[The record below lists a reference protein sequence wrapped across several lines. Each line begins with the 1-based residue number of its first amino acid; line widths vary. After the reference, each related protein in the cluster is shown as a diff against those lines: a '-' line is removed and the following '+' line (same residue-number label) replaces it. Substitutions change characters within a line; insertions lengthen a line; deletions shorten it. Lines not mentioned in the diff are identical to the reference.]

1 MTDVVA
7 GVDLG
12 TTGTKTALY
21 TVDGTL
27 LAEAVV
33 ATPPR
38 WTGPGRVDQ
47 DPDAFYAAATA
58 TLARCLHEGAVDP
71 ASVRGLAISGQ
82 MAGVMG
88 IDARHRPST
97 PYDSWL
103 DTRCA
108 GDADALE
115 TELGDDLCAISGCP
129 AMVNHAPKIRWWRR
143 ERPEAFEATA
153 KWVTPGGYVAGR
165 LAGLSADQAFMD
177 ATYLHFSALA
187 DTRAGTWSER
197 LVHAAGAE
205 MRQLPRI
212 VEPATVIGELTA
224 GAAAD
229 CGLLPGTPVAAGLG
243 DTAAATLGAGV
254 VRPGQVLD
262 VAGTAAVLAG
272 SVSEFRPDVENR
284 MLITMRGAVP
294 GQWVSLAYLT
304 AGPLLGW
311 LAELVHGA
319 EAGAEGAATPETLD
333 RLSREA
339 GSVAPGADGLL
350 CLPYLDGR
358 VLPSDP
364 LLRGSFVGLRRGH
377 GRGHLARAALEGV
390 ALEYAEYLAVL
401 RELHPDQRF
410 DEARV
415 TGGGARSA
423 CWNSIKASALGV
435 PYQCLPRAELG
446 CWGAAL
452 VAAAAV
458 GLVNDLAAAAE
469 AATPPAD
476 RVEPDAEARATYRRL
491 GPIRRELVRATAAAS
506 RELEREEVVV

>member
-1 MTDVVA
+1 VSEVVA

-12 TTGTKTALY
+12 TTGTKAALY
-21 TVDGTL
+21 TPAGEL
-27 LAEAVV
+27 LAEASE
-33 ATPPR
+33 ATPDA
-38 WTGPGRVDQ
+38 GGHQ
-47 DPDAFYAAATA
+47 DADAFYAAATR
-58 TLARCLHEGAVDP
+58 TLAACAARVDP
-71 ASVRGLAISGQ
+71 ARVRAIAVAGQ

-88 IDARHRPST
+88 VDTEHRAST

-108 GDADALE
+108 PDVGALDA
-115 TELGDDLCAISGCP
+115 ELGDELPALSGCP

-143 ERPEAFEATA
+143 ERPETFERTA

-165 LAGLSADQAFMD
+165 LAGLPGHEAFMD
-177 ATYLHFSALA
+177 VTYLHFSALA
-187 DTRAGTWSER
+187 DTRRGEWSER
-197 LVHAAGAE
+197 LAAAAGAE
-205 MRQLPRI
+205 PRQLPRI
-212 VEPATVIGELTA
+212 VEPTTVVGELTQP
-224 GAAAD
+224 AAAE
-229 CGLLPGTPVAAGLG
+229 CGLRAGTPVAAGLG

-254 VRPGQVLD
+254 VRRGQVLD
-262 VAGTAAVLAG
+262 SAGTAAVLAG
-272 SVSEFRPDVENR
+272 SVADFRPDVAHR
-284 MLITMRGAVP
+284 TLITMRGAVP

-311 LAELVHGA
+311 LAELA
-319 EAGAEGAATPETLD
+319 FEGSFD
-333 RLSREA
+333 RLSRAAAEVPA
-339 GSVAPGADGLL
+339 GADGLL

-364 LLRGSFVGLRRGH
+364 DARGAFIGLRREH

-401 RELHPDQRF
+401 RELHPEQGF

-415 TGGGARSA
+415 AGGGARSA
-423 CWNSIKASALGV
+423 CWNAVKASALGV
-435 PYQCLPRAELG
+435 PYGTLPRGELG

-458 GLVNDLAAAAE
+458 ELVDDLAGAAE

-476 RVEPDAEARATYRRL
+476 RIEPDAAAHEVYERL
-491 GPIRRELVRATAAAS
+491 RPERERLAAA
-506 RELEREEVVV
+506 VAA

>member
-1 MTDVVA
+1 
-7 GVDLG
+7 
-12 TTGTKTALY
+12 
-21 TVDGTL
+21 
-27 LAEAVV
+27 
-33 ATPPR
+33 
-38 WTGPGRVDQ
+38 
-47 DPDAFYAAATA
+47 
-58 TLARCLHEGAVDP
+58 
-71 ASVRGLAISGQ
+71 
-82 MAGVMG
+82 
-88 IDARHRPST
+88 
-97 PYDSWL
+97 
-103 DTRCA
+103 
-108 GDADALE
+108 
-115 TELGDDLCAISGCP
+115 
-129 AMVNHAPKIRWWRR
+129 
-143 ERPEAFEATA
+143 
-153 KWVTPGGYVAGR
+153 
-165 LAGLSADQAFMD
+165 
-177 ATYLHFSALA
+177 
-187 DTRAGTWSER
+187 
-197 LVHAAGAE
+197 
-205 MRQLPRI
+205 
-212 VEPATVIGELTA
+212 
-224 GAAAD
+224 
-229 CGLLPGTPVAAGLG
+229 VAAGLG

-272 SVSEFRPDVENR
+272 SVSEFRPDVAHR

-304 AGPLLGW
+304 GGPLLGW
-311 LAELVHGA
+311 LAELVLGA

-339 GSVAPGADGLL
+339 EAIAPGADGLL

-423 CWNSIKASALGV
+423 CWNATKASALGV

-458 GLVNDLAAAAE
+458 GLVDDLAAAAE

-476 RVEPDAEARATYRRL
+476 RVEPDADARATYRRL
-491 GPIRRELVRATAAAS
+491 GSIRRELVRATAAAS
-506 RELEREEVVV
+506 RELQREEVVV